1 MINSVD
7 YVTTGNMIKN
17 AQGVTVFDGVVPD
30 SGVHAYKVNDI
41 LLSNIRPYLQ
51 KIWQADRDGGASTD
65 VLVLR
70 TTREYDPRFLYYQ
83 MRRKKYFDY
92 VMEDVSGV
100 KMPRGKKPH
109 ILKFQILDIPLTEQV
124 EIADQVSQIDEAIH
138 DLERRLTELEGKKK
152 SVLSQYL

>member
-1 MINSVD
+1 ML
-7 YVTTGNMIKN
+7 KN
-17 AQGVTVFDGVVPD
+17 AEGVAEFNGVVPD
-30 SGVHAYKVNDI
+30 TGVHAYKVNDI

-51 KIWQADRDGGASTD
+51 KIWQAERDGGASTD

-70 TTREYDPRFLYYQ
+70 TTGEYDPRFLYYQ

-124 EIADQVSQIDEAIH
+124 EVADQVSRMDVTIH
-138 DLERRLTELEGKKK
+138 EFERRLIELESKKK
-152 SVLSQYL
+152 NVLSHYL